1 MTETSSVISS
11 SPDVP
16 LVSIIMNCY
25 NGEKYLRE
33 SIDSVLCQSY
43 QNWEIIFWDNCS
55 TDNSAKICQ
64 SYDAKIRYYKGEIMP
79 FIIAGV
85 VKSMALSFLGNSKVI
100 EKVIIL
106 LLETL
111 AKKTDSDVDDKLV
124 KMLKESLG
132 HKK

>member
-1 MTETSSVISS
+1 
-11 SPDVP
+11 
-16 LVSIIMNCY
+16 
-25 NGEKYLRE
+25 
-33 SIDSVLCQSY
+33 
-43 QNWEIIFWDNCS
+43 
-55 TDNSAKICQ
+55 
-64 SYDAKIRYYKGEIMP
+64 MP

-111 AKKTDSDVDDKLV
+111 AKKTDSDVDDKLG

>member
-1 MTETSSVISS
+1 
-11 SPDVP
+11 
-16 LVSIIMNCY
+16 
-25 NGEKYLRE
+25 
-33 SIDSVLCQSY
+33 
-43 QNWEIIFWDNCS
+43 
-55 TDNSAKICQ
+55 
-64 SYDAKIRYYKGEIMP
+64 MP

-111 AKKTDSDVDDKLV
+111 AKKTDSDVDDKLL

>member
-1 MTETSSVISS
+1 
-11 SPDVP
+11 
-16 LVSIIMNCY
+16 
-25 NGEKYLRE
+25 
-33 SIDSVLCQSY
+33 
-43 QNWEIIFWDNCS
+43 
-55 TDNSAKICQ
+55 
-64 SYDAKIRYYKGEIMP
+64 MP

-124 KMLKESLG
+124 KLLKESLN
-132 HKK
+132 KSNK